1 MSSLQ
6 AICNRTAQKFVLHSA
21 RLHRWNRSG
30 PDADRRLNYAWT
42 LCWTRVHLLPQQHI
56 NFDLLK
62 HLISMTEKWQSNLD
76 AAICGH
82 PTNTWVENGVIVAAE
97 QAAGTP
103 LVELRWNE
111 HLNIAIRFERRRRRQ
126 LVLEILAALF
136 EASIFHN
143 KDHELIYSVWHIF
156 QL

>member
-1 MSSLQ
+1 
-6 AICNRTAQKFVLHSA
+6 
-21 RLHRWNRSG
+21 
-30 PDADRRLNYAWT
+30 
-42 LCWTRVHLLPQQHI
+42 
-56 NFDLLK
+56 
-62 HLISMTEKWQSNLD
+62 MTEKWQSNLD

-82 PTNTWVENGVIVAAE
+82 PTNTWVEYGVVVDAE

-143 KDHELIYSVWHIF
+143 KDHLLIYSVWHIF